1 MNKLEVEED
10 FKIDSN
16 IKDMTYTEK
25 NPFYVEVK
33 VYKPKNLFGD
43 LTARALTRTSKYGT
57 YALVGLGA
65 LHAAHEIADGEDIKK
80 EVLETALQVGATLV
94 STGYLGAIGYKH
106 FGTIGSLAGMG
117 LGSTIG
123 AKAPELLKHS
133 SEIL

>member
-1 MNKLEVEED
+1 
-10 FKIDSN
+10 
-16 IKDMTYTEK
+16 MTYTEK